1 MGIIMILVTKPFSLC
16 KSVFMYGLQIMFF
29 VIHAW
34 VELVTTSI
42 NVHLNIFHK
51 TMIWTIALIT
61 LPIRVLSAL
70 QRERLLQDTLHEM
83 QIELDNLVWVRK
95 ELQHQL
101 QTAIKECR
109 ILESMLAE
117 VEDENE
123 TIIAKFELLESE
135 GLKVEN
141 LQLKEILS
149 EGHWS
154 FKFNGGTDNAENIG
168 IAISNNTGISDST
181 QSCCKA
187 SEMMLEDLVTNKDA
201 CEGEGKSEAELRSFL
216 RATARGSI
224 HSFSHSI
231 VSRSLDMSGGLDQ
244 RRDAAVFQSLFS
256 AVLTLL
262 VGTIIWKA
270 EDPCMPLVVALF
282 AVVGMSLK
290 SVVQFFSTIKNKPA
304 SDAVALLSLNWFI
317 LGTLTYPA
325 LPKVARIIAAL
336 TLNVLD
342 WTVS

>member
-70 QRERLLQDTLHEM
+70 QRERLLQ
-83 QIELDNLVWVRK
+83 
-95 ELQHQL
+95 
-101 QTAIKECR
+101 
-109 ILESMLAE
+109 
-117 VEDENE
+117 
-123 TIIAKFELLESE
+123 